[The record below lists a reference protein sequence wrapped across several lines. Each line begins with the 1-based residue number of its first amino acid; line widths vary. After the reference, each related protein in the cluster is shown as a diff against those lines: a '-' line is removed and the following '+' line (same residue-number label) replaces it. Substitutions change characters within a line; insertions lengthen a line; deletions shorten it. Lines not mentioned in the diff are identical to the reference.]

1 MIKSHYSYAQITYDY
16 MVEEYIEDDEDSL
29 FFIKSGG
36 GKSLYDEFKRN
47 LITSFPLEAL
57 ENPNGENAWLY
68 LTRGQQMALA
78 AFQSNASIGKPFLVA
93 YDNDFI
99 EVIGEADDYST
110 KVEVW
115 LPALYSAIILRNK
128 QAIDFLIT
136 IDNSVF
142 AEASLGEQN
151 RPFDYALV
159 DLLKAVFTPGANLA
173 SAIEKA
179 LVTSNPDD
187 YEDFAYLYASRL
199 DWPLVDIIMAIF
211 SDEGE
216 HVYNENMKK
225 SLQLHKEYFDTGK
238 DSRCAD
244 RQGAISIPLT
254 AMAVL
259 AKDVKGY
266 DLTVENGYI
275 PQWVID
281 GKPVEYK

>member
-1 MIKSHYSYAQITYDY
+1 MIKSHYSYGQVSYDD
-16 MVEEYIEDDEDSL
+16 MVEEYIEDEEDSL
-29 FFIKSGG
+29 FLIKAGG
-36 GKSLYDEFKRN
+36 GMSFYEEFKRN
-47 LITSFPLEAL
+47 LIRAFPLEAV
-57 ENPNGENAWLY
+57 ENPNSKNAWLY

-78 AFQSNASIGKPFLVA
+78 AFQSNASVGKPFIVA

-128 QAIDFLIT
+128 KAIDFLIT

-151 RPFDYALV
+151 RPFDYAFV

-179 LVTSNPDD
+179 LVASNPDD

-199 DWPLVDIIMAIF
+199 KWPLVDIIMAIF

-216 HVYNENMKK
+216 HAYNKEMKK
-225 SLQLHKEYFDTGK
+225 ALLLHKEYFNTGK
-238 DSRCAD
+238 DSRRAD
-244 RQGAISIPLT
+244 RRGAISIPLT

-266 DLTVENGYI
+266 DLTIENGYI